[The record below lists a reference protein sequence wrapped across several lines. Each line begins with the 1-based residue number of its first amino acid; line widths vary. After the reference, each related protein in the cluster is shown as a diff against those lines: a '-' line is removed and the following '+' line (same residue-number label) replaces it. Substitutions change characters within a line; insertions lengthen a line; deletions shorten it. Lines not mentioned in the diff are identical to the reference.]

1 MREGFEVEK
10 EKSKLR
16 IEREVETSRWRER
29 EDAGREE
36 YALRDFIARIQV
48 FFIVIVQIRVQVY
61 PNALSL

>member
-1 MREGFEVEK
+1 MREEFEVEK

-36 YALRDFIARIQV
+36 YVLCDFIARIQV
-48 FFIVIVQIRVQVY
+48 FFIVIVQIRVQV
-61 PNALSL
+61 